1 MIETYKFSDASAV
14 HIPALVVTGEEHL
27 DRIVAPELTRKY
39 LALWPHARYHRLAAT
54 GHIGSMTKAAEFA
67 RLVSAF
73 ANEIGADAE
82 RISA

>member
-1 MIETYKFSDASAV
+1 V
-14 HIPALVVTGEEHL
+14 RIPALVVTGEEHL

-39 LALWPHARYHRLAAT
+39 LSLWPQARYHCLACT
-54 GHIGSMTKAAEFA
+54 GHIGAVTRAAEFA

-73 ANEIGADAE
+73 AHEIGADAE